1 MDSGDR
7 NQNLVCVLLRLTNI
21 YFDYIEALA
30 HVSPTHEDIWTYMNM
45 IRKRAGIPGYG
56 ETVNLPKPTT
66 TEEVME
72 LIRKEKRIELSYG
85 NEFFKRTEIVK
96 RIFDRQYFFPIP
108 QGEIDIDKNLVQNTG
123 F

>member
-1 MDSGDR
+1 M
-7 NQNLVCVLLRLTNI
+7 QLVILAGGKGTRLGLTDIPKPMCPVAGKPLLERQIELATEGQR
-21 YFDYIEALA
+21 YFDVRRWGLVNEYFNKAI
-30 HVSPTHEDIWTYMNM
+30 HGMN
-45 IRKRAGIPGYG
+45 
-56 ETVNLPKPTT
+56 VN
-66 TEEVME
+66 
-72 LIRKEKRIELSYG
+72 YDG

>member
-45 IRKRAGIPGYG
+45 IRKRAGIPA
-56 ETVNLPKPTT
+56 TVKQSICLNRLQ
-66 TEEVME
+66 
-72 LIRKEKRIELSYG
+72 RKKSWS
-85 NEFFKRTEIVK
+85 
-96 RIFDRQYFFPIP
+96 
-108 QGEIDIDKNLVQNTG
+108 
-123 F
+123 